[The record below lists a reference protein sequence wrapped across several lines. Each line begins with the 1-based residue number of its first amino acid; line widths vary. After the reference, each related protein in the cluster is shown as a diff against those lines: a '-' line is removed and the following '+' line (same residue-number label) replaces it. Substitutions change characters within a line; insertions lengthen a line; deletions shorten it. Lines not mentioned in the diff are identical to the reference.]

1 MTRGARHRLKAGCV
15 KLIVSVSS
23 LRILT
28 IVWIFFTWFTPWMLA
43 QRAASLDG
51 KRRLALGAL
60 MASTLG
66 LYLLVVASDER
77 AGTADIISGAALV
90 FVSAAHT
97 FRSNIFGG

>member
-1 MTRGARHRLKAGCV
+1 
-15 KLIVSVSS
+15 
-23 LRILT
+23 
-28 IVWIFFTWFTPWMLA
+28 
-43 QRAASLDG
+43 
-51 KRRLALGAL
+51 